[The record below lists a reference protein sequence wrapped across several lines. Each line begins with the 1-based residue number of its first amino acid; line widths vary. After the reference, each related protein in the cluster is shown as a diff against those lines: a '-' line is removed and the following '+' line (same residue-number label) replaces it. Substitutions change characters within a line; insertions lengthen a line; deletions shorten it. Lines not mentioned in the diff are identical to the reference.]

1 MKKVSI
7 IIACRNEEEFI
18 GQCIKSFLDQD
29 YPQELI
35 EIIVVDGMST
45 DKTWEVANSYRET
58 YPNVDLEV
66 NLKKQKYAGLNQALL
81 ENATGDFV
89 AIADA
94 HSVYPKDYISKCAV
108 ELEVGQVDNV
118 GGGRVFKPRSF
129 GCISKA
135 ITLALTL
142 PFSLFK

>member
-7 IIACRNEEEFI
+7 IIACRNEEEFL
-18 GQCIKSFLDQD
+18 GPCLMSLLEQD

-45 DKTWEVANSYRET
+45 DQTWGVANSFRET

-66 NLKKQKYAGLNQALL
+66 NLKKHKYAGLNQAIK
-81 ENATGDFV
+81 ENVTGEIV

-94 HSVYPKDYISKCAV
+94 HSIYPKDYVGALV
-108 ELEVGQVDNV
+108 LGLETNATDNI
-118 GGGRVFKPRSF
+118 GGGRVFKPRSNGF
-129 GCISKA
+129 LSKA
-135 ITLALTL
+135 LSFAQII